1 MKPFEEASL
10 YTEKNGQKIKT
21 RWNVEGNYDHPYS
34 DFYNVTW
41 SFTSTLEGVP
51 QLNHGAV

>member
-21 RWNVEGNYDHPYS
+21 KWNVEGNYDHPYS

-51 QLNHGAV
+51 HLNHGAV